1 MERNL
6 DQENK
11 HPIAQQLHIGIQRH
25 VQFLGGPRG
34 GYEPLGSGEHVRL
47 DILKPS
53 PGKNGEKRDP
63 NNNPGNKQG
72 LNDSINQLSTP
83 SWLRWLR
90 LSPPDPGHKIS
101 PKDNHNASPFSVFKR
116 NDAELSRSKRH
127 HEAP

>member
-53 PGKNGEKRDP
+53 PGKKW
-63 NNNPGNKQG
+63 K
-72 LNDSINQLSTP
+72 
-83 SWLRWLR
+83 
-90 LSPPDPGHKIS
+90 K
-101 PKDNHNASPFSVFKR
+101 K
-116 NDAELSRSKRH
+116 RSKQQPW
-127 HEAP
+127 E